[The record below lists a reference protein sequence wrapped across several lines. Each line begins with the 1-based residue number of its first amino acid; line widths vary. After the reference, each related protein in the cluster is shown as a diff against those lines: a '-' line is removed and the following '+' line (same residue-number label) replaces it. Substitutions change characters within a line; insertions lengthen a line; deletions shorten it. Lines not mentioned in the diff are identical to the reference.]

1 MTKMYPSG
9 ENCANGT
16 VDESLMKSWEK
27 VEQKIGRVVASAG
40 LTAGGLKVT
49 ELGFRLNES
58 MVNLGNHAADVT
70 DKVLGGAGAI
80 TGLGISGVGVAMTGA
95 GVYLGYRLAKDH
107 RLKEKFVK
115 AYKNSSTKIKTK
127 VTPFVAKAKKT
138 IEEYR
143 EGVDITDAKGRYTAT
158 YVGNGK
164 YVEQPLKKL
173 NSNIKQMWQKLK
185 GNVR

>member
-1 MTKMYPSG
+1 
-9 ENCANGT
+9 
-16 VDESLMKSWEK
+16 
-27 VEQKIGRVVASAG
+27 
-40 LTAGGLKVT
+40 
-49 ELGFRLNES
+49 
-58 MVNLGNHAADVT
+58 
-70 DKVLGGAGAI
+70 
-80 TGLGISGVGVAMTGA
+80 MTGA